1 MKIRQMKGEDGAET
15 LRLFQDTVRAVC
27 AGDYS
32 PAQLRAWIGERS
44 LRDWTGS
51 FFTEGR
57 RALVAEEDGKIV
69 GFADMTEGG
78 YFDRLYVHKNFQRRG
93 AATALAD
100 ELERGCAAP
109 AFTVYASI
117 TARAFFEKRG
127 YALLRENAVMRGGE
141 TLLNFYMRKERG

>member
-1 MKIRQMKGEDGAET
+1 MKIRQMKGEDGAAT

-69 GFADMTEGG
+69 GFADMTEDG

-127 YALLRENAVMRGGE
+127 YALLRENAVLRGGE
-141 TLLNFYMRKERG
+141 TLLNFYMRKERE

>member
-57 RALVAEEDGKIV
+57 R
-69 GFADMTEGG
+69 GG
-78 YFDRLYVHKNFQRRG
+78 G
-93 AATALAD
+93 AP
-100 ELERGCAAP
+100 G
-109 AFTVYASI
+109 
-117 TARAFFEKRG
+117 
-127 YALLRENAVMRGGE
+127 
-141 TLLNFYMRKERG
+141 

>member
-1 MKIRQMKGEDGAET
+1 
-15 LRLFQDTVRAVC
+15 
-27 AGDYS
+27 
-32 PAQLRAWIGERS
+32 
-44 LRDWTGS
+44 
-51 FFTEGR
+51 
-57 RALVAEEDGKIV
+57 
-69 GFADMTEGG
+69 MTEDG

-127 YALLRENAVMRGGE
+127 YALLRENAVLRGGE
-141 TLLNFYMRKERG
+141 TLLNFYMRKERE

>member
-69 GFADMTEGG
+69 GFADMTEDG

-127 YALLRENAVMRGGE
+127 YALLRENAVLRGGE
-141 TLLNFYMRKERG
+141 TLLNFYMRKERE

>member
-69 GFADMTEGG
+69 GFADMTEDG

-127 YALLRENAVMRGGE
+127 YALLRENAVLRGGE
-141 TLLNFYMRKERG
+141 TLLNFYMRKEWE

>member
-127 YALLRENAVMRGGE
+127 YALLRENAVLRGGE
-141 TLLNFYMRKERG
+141 TLLNFYMRKERE

>member
-32 PAQLRAWIGERS
+32 PAQLHAWIGERS

-69 GFADMTEGG
+69 GFADMTEDG

-127 YALLRENAVMRGGE
+127 YALLRENAVLRGGE
-141 TLLNFYMRKERG
+141 TLLNFYMRKERE

>member
-1 MKIRQMKGEDGAET
+1 MKIRQMKGEDGAAT

-127 YALLRENAVMRGGE
+127 YALLRENAVLRGGE
-141 TLLNFYMRKERG
+141 TLLNFYMRKERE

>member
-15 LRLFQDTVRAVC
+15 LRLFQDAVRAVC

-69 GFADMTEGG
+69 GFADMTEDG

-93 AATALAD
+93 AATALTD

-127 YALLRENAVMRGGE
+127 YALLRENAVLRGGE
-141 TLLNFYMRKERG
+141 TLLNFYMRKERE

>member
-15 LRLFQDTVRAVC
+15 LRLFQDTVRTVC

-44 LRDWTGS
+44 LRDWIGS

-93 AATALAD
+93 AATALVD

-127 YALLRENAVMRGGE
+127 YALLRENAVLRGGE

>member
-69 GFADMTEGG
+69 GFADMTEDG
-78 YFDRLYVHKNFQRRG
+78 YFDRLYVHKNFQSRG
-93 AATALAD
+93 VATALAD

-127 YALLRENAVMRGGE
+127 YALLRENAVLRGGE
-141 TLLNFYMRKERG
+141 TLLNFYMRKERE

>member
-57 RALVAEEDGKIV
+57 RALVAEEDEKIV
-69 GFADMTEGG
+69 GFADMTEDG

-127 YALLRENAVMRGGE
+127 YALLRENAVLRGGE
-141 TLLNFYMRKERG
+141 TLLNFYMRKERE

>member
-69 GFADMTEGG
+69 GFADMTEDG
-78 YFDRLYVHKNFQRRG
+78 YFDRLYVHKNFRRRG

-127 YALLRENAVMRGGE
+127 YALLRENAVLRGGE
-141 TLLNFYMRKERG
+141 TLLNFYMRKERE

>member
-15 LRLFQDTVRAVC
+15 LRLFQDTVRTVC

-32 PAQLRAWIGERS
+32 PAQLRAWIGEHS

-69 GFADMTEGG
+69 GFADMTEDG

-117 TARAFFEKRG
+117 IARAFFEKRG
-127 YALLRENAVMRGGE
+127 YALLRENVVMRGGE
-141 TLLNFYMRKERG
+141 TLLNFYMRKERE

>member
-69 GFADMTEGG
+69 GFADMTEDG

-93 AATALAD
+93 VATALAD

-127 YALLRENAVMRGGE
+127 YALLRENAVLRGGE
-141 TLLNFYMRKERG
+141 TLLNFYMRKERE

>member
-44 LRDWTGS
+44 LCDWTGS

-69 GFADMTEGG
+69 GFADMTEDG

-127 YALLRENAVMRGGE
+127 YALLRENAVLRGGE
-141 TLLNFYMRKERG
+141 TLLNFYMRKERE